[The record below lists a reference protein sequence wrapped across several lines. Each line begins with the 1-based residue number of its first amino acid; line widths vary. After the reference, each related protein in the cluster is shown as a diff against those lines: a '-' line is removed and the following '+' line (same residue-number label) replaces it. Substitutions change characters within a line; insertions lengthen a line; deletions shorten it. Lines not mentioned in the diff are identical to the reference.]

1 MHPMKSALLFV
12 AMVMLAQASPPQ
24 PPLPDIAAAA
34 ARYEKG
40 EHAAALAML
49 SGSRLTAGALMAG
62 LDRWVTAGDA
72 ATISRR
78 QIVAATL
85 GLDTVWTATRALWLN
100 HQRANLDPWGRV
112 TPSEP
117 ERTGIS
123 NFVAQSHIG
132 AWAVQR
138 IPRDADV
145 VIKRRLVL
153 AALGV
158 IEDGHAWHALQD
170 VLPGMRALVPDEPR
184 LALAGMLARTNRE
197 LGSLRLSM
205 AGRIDIMRDENLGS
219 AVTGR
224 IPRAQAEF
232 DALAGDPA
240 IGGES
245 QLRSAFLELRLR
257 KWQRAADRLSR
268 ARTQQTE
275 PLLQAAADY
284 FLGWTHSRMDQTDAA
299 IASYRRALA
308 ITPTMRNLATELS
321 ALLFLRNERSEA
333 YAILDRALNASDPPA
348 DFVLIIERADGRFVT
363 EHLRALREALR

>member
-1 MHPMKSALLFV
+1 MKSALLFV

-132 AWAVQR
+132 AKCGVRDKGVQR
-138 IPRDADV
+138 LIGC
-145 VIKRRLVL
+145 L
-153 AALGV
+153 ATLSWF
-158 IEDGHAWHALQD
+158 IS
-170 VLPGMRALVPDEPR
+170 R
-184 LALAGMLARTNRE
+184 LAERGM
-197 LGSLRLSM
+197 
-205 AGRIDIMRDENLGS
+205 
-219 AVTGR
+219 
-224 IPRAQAEF
+224 
-232 DALAGDPA
+232 
-240 IGGES
+240 
-245 QLRSAFLELRLR
+245 
-257 KWQRAADRLSR
+257 
-268 ARTQQTE
+268 
-275 PLLQAAADY
+275 PLYKL
-284 FLGWTHSRMDQTDAA
+284 LKKTDA
-299 IASYRRALA
+299 
-308 ITPTMRNLATELS
+308 
-321 ALLFLRNERSEA
+321 
-333 YAILDRALNASDPPA
+333 
-348 DFVLIIERADGRFVT
+348 FV
-363 EHLRALREALR
+363 